1 IAFLEVYHQDRTH
14 APHAPCAKEAF
25 MTTMTVQLRSIPD
38 TKAALGWAGG
48 HTIVVDRPDGK
59 AGGLGLG
66 FNGRQL
72 LGLAIG
78 GCFCNDL
85 QYVAHDMGI
94 LLASV
99 HSGADNLAV
108 VGLERDNASTKFFA
122 PLLFR
127 PICIP
132 ASRGPISPDRPQRHT
147 CSAGNPSAPRRGHLS
162 SASRHKAAGIRP
174 TPSTKLR

>member
-1 IAFLEVYHQDRTH
+1 
-14 APHAPCAKEAF
+14 

-38 TKAALGWAGG
+38 TEAALGWAGG

-59 AGGLGLG
+59 AGGMGLE
-66 FNGRQL
+66 FNGGQL

-99 HSGADNLAV
+99 QVGISVTFEGTPMLVKEVTMQVTATPVDTNANVDAV
-108 VGLERDNASTKFFA
+108 IARAKEISSVSNSLRRGV
-122 PLLFR
+122 PVQ
-127 PICIP
+127 II
-132 ASRGPISPDRPQRHT
+132 SRG
-147 CSAGNPSAPRRGHLS
+147 SA
-162 SASRHKAAGIRP
+162 
-174 TPSTKLR
+174 

>member
-1 IAFLEVYHQDRTH
+1 
-14 APHAPCAKEAF
+14 

-38 TKAALGWAGG
+38 TKAALGWAEG

-59 AGGLGLG
+59 AGGMGLG
-66 FNGRQL
+66 FNGGQL

-99 HSGADNLAV
+99 QVSVSVTFEGTPMLVKEARMQVAATPVDENADIGAVIARAKD
-108 VGLERDNASTKFFA
+108 
-122 PLLFR
+122 
-127 PICIP
+127 
-132 ASRGPISPDRPQRHT
+132 IS
-147 CSAGNPSAPRRGHLS
+147 SVSNSLRRGVPVQIVS
-162 SASRHKAAGIRP
+162 Q
-174 TPSTKLR
+174 